1 MWPSIQKGLSRT
13 REISLA
19 RGMSLTRG
27 ISLADKCLI
36 LFGGAVVLIVVAALM
51 LPWLR
56 MRTLVSESQDDVA
69 RHLHEAWRQSAA
81 VTTSP
86 PSHVSDASVTVLER
100 ESLEQRATEDRFLRQ
115 VVRAFESDPSLV
127 ERSGV
132 VTVKGQRKHRYVRVE
147 RGEGGA
153 VRSVV
158 MLERPFDAGA
168 WLTTVNTV
176 YLLGAASVVSGLAV
190 VVFWLITHRIILGP
204 VRELRE
210 TTERVRLGDLSIRSA
225 IKTGDEFESLSD
237 TFNAM
242 LGELQKSQADLR
254 AVSAAKDVRLTELAE
269 ANTALHDAARLKG
282 EFLANVSHE
291 LRTPLNSIIGFAE
304 LLLEIAHGER
314 PATPE
319 ESSRL
324 TKRVKYL
331 TNIVTAA
338 RNLLDLINSLLD
350 LAKIEAGRVDL
361 VVTKVS
367 MRDACE
373 ALIGLIYPQ
382 AERKRISL
390 KLEVAPDIPI
400 VETDIQKFQQ
410 IIFNFLSNAV
420 KFTEGADMSGV
431 KGEVILRA
439 ERLLG
444 DDEGERVRVS
454 VIDNGPGIDP
464 ADHQRIF
471 EKFHQLDSGHTRK
484 HTGAGLGL
492 AISRELAAMLQGEI
506 QVVSDIGRGSM
517 FSLILPLRLDA
528 DRIAEAKLEG
538 ALRGALAGRRAWEEV
553 S

>member
-1 MWPSIQKGLSRT
+1 
-13 REISLA
+13 
-19 RGMSLTRG
+19 MSLTRG

-36 LFGGAVVLIVVAALM
+36 LFGGAVVLIVIAALM

-56 MRTLVSESQDDVA
+56 MRALVAESQADIA
-69 RHLHEAWRQSAA
+69 RHVHEAWRQASVA
-81 VTTSP
+81 TETP
-86 PSHVSDASVTVLER
+86 IGHLSDATIVVHDSDSTAI
-100 ESLEQRATEDRFLRQ
+100 SGDAFLR
-115 VVRAFESDPSLV
+115 RALTAFQGDASLV
-127 ERSGV
+127 ERTGV
-132 VTVKGQRKHRYVRVE
+132 VRAGDRRVHRYIRAD
-147 RGEGGA
+147 RGEGGV
-153 VRSVV
+153 VRSLIVV
-158 MLERPFDAGA
+158 ERPFEAGA
-168 WLTTVNTV
+168 WMTTVNTV

-204 VRELRE
+204 VRQLRE
-210 TTERVRLGDLSIRSA
+210 TTERVRLGDMSIRSS

-242 LGELQKSQADLR
+242 LAELQKSQAELR
-254 AVSAAKDVRLTELAE
+254 AVSAAKDVRMTELTE
-269 ANTALHDAARLKG
+269 ANSALNDAARLKG

-304 LLLEIAHGER
+304 LLLEIANTEQ
-314 PATPE
+314 ATTPE
-319 ESSRL
+319 EASRL
-324 TKRVKYL
+324 ARRVKYL

-350 LAKIEAGRVDL
+350 MAKIEAGRVDL

-382 AERKRISL
+382 AERKRVSL
-390 KLEVAPDIPI
+390 KLEVAPDLPI
-400 VETDIQKFQQ
+400 VETDLQKLQQ

-444 DDEGERVRVS
+444 DDEGERVRLS

-464 ADHQRIF
+464 KDHQKIF
-471 EKFHQLDSGHTRK
+471 EKFHQLDGGHTRK
-484 HTGAGLGL
+484 HAGAGLGL
-492 AISRELAAMLQGEI
+492 AISRELASMLQGEI
-506 QVVSDIGRGSM
+506 QVVSDVGRGSM

-528 DRIAEAKLEG
+528 NRIEEARLEG
-538 ALRGALAGRRAWEEV
+538 ALRGTLAGRRTWQDAAARMR
-553 S
+553 